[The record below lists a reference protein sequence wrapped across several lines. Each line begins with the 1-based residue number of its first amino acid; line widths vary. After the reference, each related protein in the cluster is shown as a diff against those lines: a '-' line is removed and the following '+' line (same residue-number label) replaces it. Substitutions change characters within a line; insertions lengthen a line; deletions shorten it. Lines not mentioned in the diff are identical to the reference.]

1 MKDTNLLV
9 STLIQIICVAFPIL
23 IAIMV
28 WVFWKKKKELN
39 EYRQKL
45 DLEAQKLA
53 RQAEFFD
60 SEKAK
65 VQAESES
72 MAKRREEAENR
83 HQYLVSELTAERNEI
98 KQQWEVHIQR
108 VQRSEERLA
117 RLQDELERES
127 NRVTKL
133 RAELEKREQYL
144 KTDQEKLARQL
155 YEIAQ
160 LDAEKARAMVLE
172 QAEIEAQAE
181 AFKIARQIE
190 QQAARE
196 AETKAKKIL
205 TTCIQRMASTQTVE
219 SLAVS
224 VPLPSE
230 EMKGRIIGREGRNIR
245 TFEELTGVNLLVDDT
260 PETVV
265 LSCFDPVRR
274 EIGRLTLQSLIEDG
288 RIHPARIEEAHA
300 AATVAVEN
308 ICIRAAE
315 DACAEVG
322 IFDIHPE
329 LMKHLGRLNFR
340 TSYGQNVLKHLVET
354 AHIAGLLACEL
365 GIPEKPAKR
374 ASFLHDIGKSLSHE
388 HGGSHAQ
395 IGAELAS
402 KYGEHEDIVHAIAAH
417 HNEIEVETLED
428 VIVQIADAISGGR
441 PGARRESLEAYI
453 QRLTQIEE
461 LATQHAGV
469 EKVFAMQA
477 GRDIR
482 VMVSPDQVND
492 VQAARLAK
500 EIANQ
505 IERELTY
512 PGEIRITVIRE
523 SRSLEIA
530 K

>member
-1 MKDTNLLV
+1 MTDINLVGLI
-9 STLIQIICVAFPIL
+9 LIQIICVACPIV
-23 IAIMV
+23 IAIMA
-28 WVFWKKKKELN
+28 WVFLKKKKELN

-53 RQAEFFD
+53 SQAEFFD
-60 SEKAK
+60 SEKSK

-83 HQYLVSELTAERNEI
+83 HQHLVSELTTERNEI
-98 KQQWEVHIQR
+98 KQQWELHVQR

-127 NRVTKL
+127 SRVTQL
-133 RAELEKREQYL
+133 RSGLEEQEKSL
-144 KTDQEKLARQL
+144 KKEQEKLAQQL
-155 YEIAQ
+155 HELAQ
-160 LDAEKARAMVLE
+160 LDAETARAMVLE
-172 QAEIEAQAE
+172 QAEVAAQAE

-190 QQAARE
+190 QQAVKE

-219 SLAVS
+219 SLVVS

-300 AATVAVEN
+300 AATGAVEN
-308 ICIRAAE
+308 ICHRAAE

-322 IFDIHPE
+322 IFDLDPE
-329 LMKHLGRLNFR
+329 LMKHLGRLHFR
-340 TSYGQNVLKHLVET
+340 TSYGQNVLKHLVES
-354 AHIAGLLACEL
+354 AHIAGLLACEI

-374 ASFLHDIGKSLSHE
+374 AAFLHDIGKSLSHE

-395 IGAELAS
+395 IGAELAR

-417 HNEIEVETLED
+417 HNEIEIETLED
-428 VIVQIADAISGGR
+428 VIVQVADAISGGR

-461 LATQHAGV
+461 LATQHLGV
-469 EKVFAMQA
+469 ERVFAMQA

-482 VMVSPDQVND
+482 IMVRPDQVND
-492 VQAARLAK
+492 MQAAKLAK

-505 IERELTY
+505 IENELTY
-512 PGEIRITVIRE
+512 PGEIRVTVIRE

-530 K
+530 R